1 MEQRRF
7 GYIRVS
13 TKDQNEMRQIRAL
26 EKYGVQKK
34 DTFID
39 KQS

>member
-34 DTFID
+34 IPL
-39 KQS
+39 